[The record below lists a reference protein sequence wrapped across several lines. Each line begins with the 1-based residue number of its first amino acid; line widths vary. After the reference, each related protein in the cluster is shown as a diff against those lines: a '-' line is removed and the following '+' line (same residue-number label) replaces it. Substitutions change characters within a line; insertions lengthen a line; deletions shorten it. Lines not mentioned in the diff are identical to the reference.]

1 MDLKRKAKY
10 GVAFLMMVMGFGAGS
25 ALSQV
30 ARFDSYQLGS
40 IPENANIMVGP
51 FYSDLAMFQSVG
63 IRYIKSS
70 GAGMDYLYG
79 SSAGSGSGATGLGMT
94 PVSSSSSRNQKYGRI
109 LKDGLD
115 YPLISQLTARNYLI
129 LSKSL
134 SMEVSFALTYR
145 CFPMGSE
152 ENTFDVAPGVYAEMG
167 SFTIGASKDAWMGN
181 FNGRNT
187 QASAYGNNQQSGFSA
202 NFSTDFEL
210 TPYVRG
216 RLYDQPSYRTD
227 YVDSRGYTEN
237 LSGQSYPVFQNL
249 LGMDLDWQLAPDK
262 SMGYTFNRID
272 TLPQDNNYD
281 ISRSVVYRQM
291 LEYRQQINP
300 LTAVGARA
308 DYYWRD
314 YLQKRGSE
322 FQQDYVGFMN
332 SDLTENTS
340 VNFSLGYSMA
350 SLSGAGLYETNG
362 VSNEVIGG
370 FGLQTRLSDSAS
382 HGLSYARSQRAGFM
396 AAFELVDAIRYQIQW
411 ADPESWAI
419 GFSSTYEN
427 VTPKLAATNP
437 YTDWMNQIAASRPLA
452 KDLMLTM
459 TSAYVIRTNGKF
471 LPGQIGEGNLY
482 LSNDYDTWATTV
494 GLIES
499 LTKRLKLYTYVE
511 HMERISS
518 NAQLAGTRN
527 TVGMT
532 LGYYY
537 DF

>member
-1 MDLKRKAKY
+1 MDLKREAKY
-10 GVAFLMMVMGFGAGS
+10 GIVFLIMVMGLGAGP

-30 ARFDSYQLGS
+30 SRFDSYQLGS

-70 GAGMDYLYG
+70 GAGMDYIYG
-79 SSAGSGSGATGLGMT
+79 GGSGAGSGASGLGMT
-94 PVSSSSSRNQKYGRI
+94 SASSSSSQNKQYGRI

-115 YPLISQLTARNYLI
+115 YPLVSQLTAQNYLI

-134 SMEVSFALTYR
+134 SVEVSFALTYR

-167 SFTIGASKDAWMGN
+167 SFTIGASKDGWMGN

-187 QASAYGNNQQSGFSA
+187 QAYYGNNQQSGFSA
-202 NFSTDFEL
+202 NFSSDFEL

-216 RLYDQPSYRTD
+216 RVYDQPSYRTD

-237 LSGQSYPVFQNL
+237 LSGQRYPVFQNL

-272 TLPQDNNYD
+272 TLPQNNNYD

-314 YLQKRGSE
+314 YLKKRGSE

-332 SDLTENTS
+332 SDITENTS

-419 GFSSTYEN
+419 GFSSSYEN
-427 VTPKLAATNP
+427 VTPKLAAANP
-437 YTDWMNQIAASRPLA
+437 YTDWMNQIAASRPLT

-459 TSAYVIRTNGKF
+459 TSAYVIRTNGK
-471 LPGQIGEGNLY
+471 LSQGQIGEGDLF

-518 NAQLAGTRN
+518 NAQLAGTRD